1 MFGYSVETALDAPK
15 GRIYGMDVYG
25 GLGMQKVGLEG
36 MNRLPKHW

>member
-15 GRIYGMDVYG
+15 GRVYG
-25 GLGMQKVGLEG
+25 INMDANLGMQKVGLEG